1 MKPLPHLFIVGGLAC
16 ALSVALTAVAGE
28 RPRVE
33 EVRQLREAGKILPA
47 EEILMR
53 SRKLQPGQVVVLELE
68 REHGRLIYEVKLI
81 DNANKVHKLE
91 LDAATGAVLSHRE
104 K

>member
-1 MKPLPHLFIVGGLAC
+1 MDVVQERLEQEFDLDIIMTAP
-16 ALSVALTAVAGE
+16 SVDYHAIMPTG
-28 RPRVE
+28 
-33 EVRQLREAGKILPA
+33 
-47 EEILMR
+47 
-53 SRKLQPGQVVVLELE
+53 
-68 REHGRLIYEVKLI
+68 EVKLI